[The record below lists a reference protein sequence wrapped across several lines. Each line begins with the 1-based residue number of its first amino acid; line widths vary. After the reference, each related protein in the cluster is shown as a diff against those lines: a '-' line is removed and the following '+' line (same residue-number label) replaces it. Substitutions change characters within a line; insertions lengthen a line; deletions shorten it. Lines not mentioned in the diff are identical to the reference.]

1 MRVSTLSKTAMLSKT
16 AVEDRSLTKSNLT
29 LPKRTSTYA
38 LRHGTL
44 TVQTLRLGPYWYV
57 RAILGSVLS

>member
-1 MRVSTLSKTAMLSKT
+1 MLSKT
-16 AVEDRSLTKSNLT
+16 AVEDRSLTKSSPT
-29 LPKRTSTYA
+29 PPKRTSTYA

-44 TVQTLRLGPYWYV
+44 TVQTVRLGPYWYV

>member
-1 MRVSTLSKTAMLSKT
+1 MLSKT
-16 AVEDRSLTKSNLT
+16 AVEDRSLTKSSPT

-44 TVQTLRLGPYWYV
+44 SVQTVRLGPYG
-57 RAILGSVLS
+57 RLGRFWWQTPHNHYAFARR

>member
-1 MRVSTLSKTAMLSKT
+1 MLSKT
-16 AVEDRSLTKSNLT
+16 AVEDRSLTKSSPT

-44 TVQTLRLGPYWYV
+44 TVQTVRLGPYWYV